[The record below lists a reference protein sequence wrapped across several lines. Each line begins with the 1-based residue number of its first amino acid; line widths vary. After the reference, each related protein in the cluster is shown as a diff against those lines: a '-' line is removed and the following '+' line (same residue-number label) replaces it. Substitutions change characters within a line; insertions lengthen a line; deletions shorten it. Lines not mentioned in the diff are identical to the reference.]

1 MRWNKVL
8 RWLPPVIFLLLGG
21 LFYFFVDGHGFL
33 GVVFWA
39 VCGLSVVDNL
49 LHLWSHRS
57 LTGAKLV
64 RLLISGAV
72 IVVILVGVF
81 TLPPILQ
88 SRQEDPAAEADYL
101 LLLGAGVKG
110 TEPSPLLRDRIDRA
124 YTYLTEHPDTV
135 CIVSGGLGAMADI
148 TEAQCMF
155 DRLTARGID
164 PERIW
169 LEEQAT
175 STAEN
180 FRYTLA
186 LIEAKTGTRPEKL
199 AVLTNEFHLYRAGL
213 IAEDQGV
220 EATFINAPTSS
231 WSVRLTYTLREIF
244 ALWKYLVFGG

>member
-1 MRWNKVL
+1 MRWHKVL
-8 RWLPPVIFLLLGG
+8 RWLPPVVFLLLGG

-39 VCGLSVVDNL
+39 VCGLCVADNL
-49 LHLWSHRS
+49 LHLWSRRN

-72 IVVILVGVF
+72 IVVVLAGVF

-88 SRQEDPAAEADYL
+88 SRTEDPAAEAEYL

-110 TEPSPLLRDRIDRA
+110 TEPSPLLQDRIDRA
-124 YTYLTEHPDTV
+124 YTYLTEHPDTI
-135 CIVSGGLGAMADI
+135 CIVSGGLGSMADI

-155 DRLTARGID
+155 DRLTARGIA
-164 PERIW
+164 PERICM
-169 LEEQAT
+169 EEQAT

-199 AVLTNEFHLYRAGL
+199 VVLTNEFHLYRAGL